1 MRMYD
6 VIKKKRDG
14 GELTDSEIREFI
26 SGFTAGEIPD
36 YQASALLMAIWFRG
50 MSLRETVTLTLAI
63 RDSGDRLQTDAIQG
77 LRVDKHSTGGVGDKT
92 SLVIS
97 PVVAALGLKVAKMS
111 GRGLGHTGGT
121 VDKLESI
128 EGFCTEL
135 SSEKFAKTVNEV
147 GVAIIGQSQSLAPAD
162 KLLYALR
169 DVTATVDS
177 LPLIASSIMGKKL
190 AADDD
195 CIVLDVKT
203 GSGAFMKT
211 EKESRALAEMMVRI
225 GKQAGKRV
233 RALITDMDQPLG
245 NAIGNSLEM
254 IEAIE
259 ALQGRGPED
268 LRVLCIALAANMLFA
283 SGFGEYSI
291 CERAVADT
299 LQSGK
304 ALNTL
309 ADMVRAQGGDPEWI
323 YDTAKFPKAA
333 YQHTVT
339 SPADGYLTRIDA
351 EAYGTAALM
360 LGAGRNSKAD
370 VLDMTAGIHLCKKLG
385 DRVEAGEP
393 IAILYTTKK
402 ADMLEAAAAVLH
414 TATVVGEAAPI
425 LRPLILDVIE

>member
-14 GELTDSEIREFI
+14 DELTDAEIRAFV
-26 SGFTAGEIPD
+26 SGFTAGNIPD

-50 MSLRETVTLTLAI
+50 MSARETLALTLAI
-63 RDSGDRLQTDAIQG
+63 RDSGERLQTADIQG
-77 LRVDKHSTGGVGDKT
+77 VRVDKHSTGGVGDKT

-97 PVVAALGLKVAKMS
+97 PVVASLGLKVAKMS

-128 EGFCTEL
+128 EGFRTDLNPAE
-135 SSEKFAKTVNEV
+135 FAGAVNKV
-147 GVAIIGQSQSLAPAD
+147 GVAIIGQSASLAPAD

-211 EKESRALAEMMVRI
+211 EEESRALAQMMVDI

-233 RALITDMDQPLG
+233 RALITDMDRPLG

-259 ALQGRGPED
+259 VLKGRGPED
-268 LRVLCIALAANMLFA
+268 LCALCVALAANMLCA
-283 SGFGEYSI
+283 AGFGDDTA
-291 CERAVADT
+291 CEEAVKRT
-299 LQSGK
+299 LENGS
-304 ALNTL
+304 ALQTL
-309 ADMVRAQGGDPEWI
+309 ADMVEAQGGNPAWVYSTEL
-323 YDTAKFPKAA
+323 FPRATHSLTFKAP
-333 YQHTVT
+333 T
-339 SPADGYLTRIDA
+339 DGFLTRTNA

-360 LGAGRNSKAD
+360 LGAGRNTKTDAI
-370 VLDMTAGIHLCKKLG
+370 DMTAGIRLYKKVG
-385 DRVEAGEP
+385 DRVGKGES
-393 IAILYTTKK
+393 IAVLYTTQKPE
-402 ADMLEAAAAVLH
+402 MLTPAAELLAEATDIGVL
-414 TATVVGEAAPI
+414 PPPC
-425 LRPLILDVIE
+425 RSLIIDVIE